1 MRFPL
6 SLLGL
11 STQVAFKSDVQ
22 PGLSRNASMAP
33 TRAQKSDFALK
44 ETGVFSPQDMLE
56 LARPSA
62 GVANL
67 PGDLVLVPFSVY
79 SFKEKKNNK
88 FVSLVPLESTAKPLE
103 IPVSLPYSSSAP
115 LICRARG
122 EVFWLDTRTIG
133 HAVED
138 EGNLDL
144 YALSIDFETNT
155 AASVLSSEPPALI
168 GSFPTTTATN
178 FQYSLSSGRLIFS
191 DYVFADGNLSSVK
204 EQDEA
209 YENRG
214 NTALVYDET
223 YERHWDTWMGPK
235 TASLFSV
242 QLRRDPDRKWI
253 MATEFDNLLKGTG
266 HSSPV
271 EPFGGTDDF
280 SVVGSSVLYTAKDPK
295 LPQAWHTKQNVYL
308 VSTVDPGNPKELT
321 SGEQGAT
328 HSPVLNRE
336 ATKAA
341 WLELAEDGYEADKAN
356 IVVYDLLKGVRFTLG
371 EKWDRSPD
379 SLAFSLDGTLLY
391 LTAGDHAKVKVFV
404 LPIPPTPEKSTS
416 HLALAPKFYTPVPL
430 VHSGAASGIQ
440 PLSNGRLLFSRSS
453 FTSPNDVYL
462 IHGLETFEQQ
472 IKALASDTTL
482 EFKGKIGQ
490 LTHFTAD
497 ALEGKDL
504 VGGEEFWFKG
514 ALDKDVQGWVLKP
527 KGWKQSDQKKWP
539 VLLLIHGGPQS
550 AWEDQWS
557 TRWNPNVFAQQGYFT
572 VLINPTGSTTFG
584 QEFTDGIA
592 EDWGGKPFVDMIAGW
607 KYVLDSYPQIDAD
620 RAVAAGAS
628 WGGYAINWIQGH
640 PEYNFNFKALVC
652 HDGVF
657 DSNYNGYTTEEL
669 FFFNHEWGGRPWEP
683 KSKALSEKFSP
694 SNFVH
699 KWSTPQLLIHGSK
712 DYRLPETESLGPFHA
727 LQQLGIPTRLV
738 VFPNENHWVLNHGN
752 SLKWHYEVFKW
763 FNEFVG
769 DGTVQNV

>member
-6 SLLGL
+6 SLLGF
-11 STQVAFKSDVQ
+11 TAQVPFSPDLHS
-22 PGLSRNASMAP
+22 GLSPSQNAGMTPSRVP
-33 TRAQKSDFALK
+33 KFDFALK
-44 ETGVFSPQDMLE
+44 EGDVFSPKDMLE
-56 LARPSA
+56 LARPGA
-62 GVANL
+62 GVANV
-67 PGDLVLVPFSVY
+67 PGDLVLVPFSKY
-79 SFKEKKNNK
+79 SFKDKKNNK
-88 FVSLVPLESTAKPLE
+88 FVSLVPLESTAKPLD
-103 IPVSLPYSSSAP
+103 IPLTKG
-115 LICRARG
+115 G
-122 EVFWLDTRTIG
+122 EAFWLDTRTIG

-144 YALSIDFETNT
+144 YAIDLNFETND
-155 AASVLSSEPPALI
+155 AGVLSSEPPALI
-168 GSFPTTTATN
+168 ASFPTTTATN
-178 FQYSLSSGRLIFS
+178 FQYSLSSGVLVFS
-191 DYVFADGNLSSVK
+191 DYVHADGNLSTVK

-209 YENRG
+209 WENRG
-214 NTALVYDET
+214 TTALVYDET
-223 YERHWDTWMGPK
+223 FERHWDTWFVTGPK

-242 QLRRDPDRKWI
+242 KLRRGPDRKWI
-253 MATEFDNLLKGTG
+253 MGTEFDNLLKGTG

-308 VSTVDPGNPKELT
+308 VSTTSPGNPKELT

-356 IVVYDLLKGVRFTLG
+356 IVVYDLLKDVRYTLG

-404 LPIPPTPEKSTS
+404 LPIPPTPEKNTL
-416 HLALAPKFYTPVPL
+416 HPTLPPKFETPVPL
-430 VHSGAASGIQ
+430 VQSGAASGIQ
-440 PLSNGRLLFSRSS
+440 TLSNGRLLFSRSS
-453 FTSPNDVYL
+453 FTSPNDVYV
-462 IHGLETFEQQ
+462 IHGLSTFESE
-472 IKALASDTTL
+472 IHASEVTL
-482 EFKGKIGQ
+482 EFKGKIEQ

-497 ALEGKDL
+497 ALESKGLDA
-504 VGGEEFWFKG
+504 GEEFWFKG
-514 ALDKDVQGWVLKP
+514 ALDKDVQGWILKP
-527 KGWKQSDQKKWP
+527 KGWKTSDQKKWP
-539 VLLLIHGGPQS
+539 VVLLIHGGPQS

-557 TRWNPNVFAQQGYFT
+557 TRWNPNVFAHQGYVA

-592 EDWGGKPFVDMIAGW
+592 EDWGGKPFVDLRAGW
-607 KYVLDSYPQIDAD
+607 EHVLESYPQIDAD

-694 SNFVH
+694 ANFVSN
-699 KWSTPQLLIHGSK
+699 WSTPQLLIHGSK

-738 VFPNENHWVLNHGN
+738 IFPNENHWVLNQGN

-763 FNEFVG
+763 FDEFVA
-769 DGTVQNV
+769 DETVKNV